1 MKTATMRNVITGETK
16 RVHLTKDHPAAECGM
31 AVWADDDGKAYFPE
45 DVMNPFYELTDIQKS
60 VNAADG
66 EDAGK
71 GSEAAAR

>member
-45 DVMNPFYELTDIQKS
+45 DVMNPFYELTD
-60 VNAADG
+60 VRRAVDG
-66 EDAGK
+66 TGGEEVGAGLES
-71 GSEAAAR
+71 GE